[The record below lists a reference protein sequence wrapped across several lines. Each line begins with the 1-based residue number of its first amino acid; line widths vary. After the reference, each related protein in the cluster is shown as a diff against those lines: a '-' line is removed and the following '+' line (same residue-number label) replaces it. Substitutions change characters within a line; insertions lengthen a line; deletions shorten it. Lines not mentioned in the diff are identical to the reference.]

1 MLKSFSFNIVLLL
14 GINLI
19 IKPLYIFGV
28 DAQVQNVLGES
39 VYGTYFGLFS
49 FCYLFQV
56 ILDPGLQN
64 YNITSVSKDNDLF
77 PIQFPQVI
85 ILKTLLGFV
94 FATSIILMAIILGYS
109 SESISLLSKILLL
122 QIMISFALA
131 IRTNLSAV
139 GQYWKDAL
147 MSVLDKL
154 VLIVIVFYLFYK
166 LKSTDSFSINDW
178 IHYQMVAFAIVICFS
193 LFLLIPQLKKTHFEN
208 IFSGM
213 QKLIK
218 ASLPF
223 ALVFLLM
230 TLYTKMDG
238 VMLYRLLDDEGQE
251 AGIYA
256 AGFRLY
262 EAANMFAFL
271 FASLLLPM
279 FSSQLKEI
287 DRIKNLCESSLRII
301 IPFSLIGV
309 LSAIYYG
316 EDIMRL
322 IYIEGD
328 DYYARVFTLLMCS
341 FFMVALSYVYG
352 TLITATAKLKWFNI
366 SFIIGII
373 INWSLNYYLIPTQGA
388 YGAAIATLVTQS
400 FIIASQ
406 LFISHQLL
414 PLSINKKMV
423 LQAISLSVLC
433 VLGCYMISELI
444 NLNWILCLSLSII
457 LSLLVSF
464 LVGLLRF
471 DITRMVQI
479 NS

>member
-39 VYGTYFGLFS
+39 AYGTYFGLFS

-64 YNITSVSKDNDLF
+64 YNITSVSKDNTLF
-77 PIQFPQVI
+77 YKQFPKVI
-85 ILKTLLGFV
+85 LSKLILSVIFGASILLVARLLG
-94 FATSIILMAIILGYS
+94 YHN
-109 SESISLLSKILLL
+109 ESINLLSKILLL
-122 QIMISFALA
+122 QILISFALT
-131 IRTNLSAV
+131 IRTNLSSI
-139 GQYWKDAL
+139 GQYWKDSL

-154 VLIVIVFYLFYK
+154 VLIVIVFYLFYY
-166 LKSTDSFSINDW
+166 LKNTASFNIIDW
-178 IHYQMVAFAIVICFS
+178 IHYQMLAFTVVILSS
-193 LFLLIPQLKKTHFEN
+193 LFLLVPHLKKLELDKLFK
-208 IFSGM
+208 GVRD
-213 QKLIK
+213 LIK
-218 ASLPF
+218 SSLPF

-238 VMLYRLLDDEGQE
+238 VMLYRLLDDDGQE

-271 FASLLLPM
+271 FASVLLPM
-279 FSSQLKEI
+279 FSAHLKNL
-287 DRIKNLCESSLRII
+287 DKIKALCESSLRMI

-309 LSAIYYG
+309 LSAIFFG
-316 EDIMRL
+316 TEIMQL
-322 IYIEGD
+322 IYTDG
-328 DYYARVFTLLMCS
+328 DYYYAQVFTLLMCS

-352 TLITATAKLKWFNI
+352 TLITATARLKWFNI
-366 SFIIGII
+366 SFIFGII
-373 INWSLNYYLIPTQGA
+373 INWSLNYYLIPIHGA

-400 FIIASQ
+400 FIIISQ
-406 LFISHQLL
+406 LVISHKLL
-414 PLSINKKMV
+414 SLDLNLKMV
-423 LQAISLSVLC
+423 MQVFLLCLISVLSF
-433 VLGCYMISELI
+433 YWISNHLTINWLI
-444 NLNWILCLSLSII
+444 SLSLSII

-471 DITRMVQI
+471 DIARMVQI